1 MRIIIDAMGGD
12 NAPRAVVEGVY
23 KAKSKLGREVALTLV
38 GNEKEINAAAE
49 ELCISLDGIDI
60 VHTEE
65 KIGMEEAPSLVV
77 RGKPE
82 CSMAVGMKLL
92 KPDNGYG
99 EVGDAFVSAGSTGA
113 LHVGSSVLVGRIKGV
128 KRSCIAALLPFPTP
142 LLLLDSGAN
151 SAVTPDFFVS
161 WAVLGSVYMK
171 HVIGCESPRVGLV
184 NNGAEE
190 TKGTELYQEAHQ
202 LMKKADVGFVG
213 NVEARD
219 IPNGVCDVLVADGF
233 TGNIVLKLVEGM
245 GGFMMKTLKNI
256 FSANIKTK
264 LAYLF
269 VKPQLRGLKKSFD
282 SSEHGG
288 APIIGLKRPV
298 IKAHGSADADTI
310 CNAVIQAALCVRE
323 DVCGVMEREL
333 GKLEN
338 SK

>member
-12 NAPRAVVEGVY
+12 NAPHAIVEGVC
-23 KAKSKLGREVALTLV
+23 KAKRELGDVNLTLV
-38 GNEKEINAAAE
+38 GDENAIKSAANE
-49 ELCISLDGIDI
+49 LSLSLDGIDI
-60 VHTEE
+60 VHTTET
-65 KIGMEEAPSLVV
+65 IGMDESPSLVV

-82 CSMAVGMKLL
+82 CSMAIGMKLL

-99 EVGDAFVSAGSTGA
+99 EAGDAFVSAGSTGA

-151 SAVTPDFFVS
+151 TAVTSDFFVS
-161 WAVLGSVYMK
+161 WSVLGSVYMK
-171 HVIGCESPRVGLV
+171 HVLGCESPRVGLV

-190 TKGTELYQEAHQ
+190 TKGTELYREAHR
-202 LMKKADVGFVG
+202 LMKEADVGFVG

-219 IPNGVCDVLVADGF
+219 VPNGVCDVLVADGF

-269 VKPQLRGLKKSFD
+269 VKPQLRGIKKSFD

-288 APIIGLKRPV
+288 APILGLKRPV
-298 IKAHGSADADTI
+298 IKAHGSSDANAI
-310 CNAVIQAALCVRE
+310 CNAVRQAVVCAE
-323 DVCGVMEREL
+323 KDVCGIMEREL
-333 GKLEN
+333 GKFDELR
-338 SK
+338 